1 MITLKSFE
9 KGVRWRPFLST
20 RGKTYPDFLSRDAQH
35 GFKRLAHRGDYGTL
49 FIPGDLPVAL
59 PPFSA
64 LPLPEMNSPIALW
77 PEIGLLTDEEL
88 KLFIKGVAGA
98 LRAVKPRIVMKWE
111 NRTDVVT
118 VAIAMATRLIEE
130 LNWYAAS
137 FGDGVRVYVGDCDRN
152 SLRIVV
158 ETSTDVL
165 PLVYMREKRT
175 FEEKSKRI
183 SGLFDEAVRLL
194 GTFCL
199 TWMDLRSEAM
209 EFYEW
214 NILPELDTPGYYDD
228 EQIKQEQEYYEA
240 LKSSYQNT
248 RFSLERKGVEKRLE
262 RFRRKVLKFKPE
274 NEVEEKCRVWF
285 MAVVELLKDDMA
297 TAVREI
303 YENGFQDDCLDPK
316 YMFPIL
322 YDVENDAVTDF
333 YERTVNESLQSGASV
348 GVICD
353 WEISLK
359 KSDPGI
365 EVRISNLKHVIRV
378 LARLCRVFGFFY
390 DGNGGLC

>member
-1 MITLKSFE
+1 MITLNSFK

-20 RGKTYPDFLSRDAQH
+20 RGKTYPDFMSREAQQ
-35 GFKRLAHRGDYGTL
+35 GFKRLSHRGDDGTL

-64 LPLPEMNSPIALW
+64 FSLPEMNAPIALW
-77 PEIGLLTDEEL
+77 PEVGLLSDEEL
-88 KLFIKGVAGA
+88 KLFIKGVAKA
-98 LRAVKPRIVMKWE
+98 LLSFNPGIAMRWE
-111 NRTDVVT
+111 NHTDVVT
-118 VAIAMATRLIEE
+118 VAIAMTTRLMEE
-130 LNWYAAS
+130 LNWYASS
-137 FGDGVRVYVGDCDRN
+137 FGDGVRVYVGDCDGS
-152 SLRIVV
+152 SLRVIV

-175 FEEKSKRI
+175 LEEKAERI

-199 TWMDLRSEAM
+199 TWSDLRSEAM

-214 NILPELDTPGYYDD
+214 NILPELETPGYYDE

-240 LKSSYQNT
+240 LKSCYQNT
-248 RFSLERKGVEKRLE
+248 RSFFQRKGMEKRLE
-262 RFRRKVLKFKPE
+262 RFKRKVLKFKPE
-274 NEVEEKCRVWF
+274 SEVEEKCRKWF
-285 MAVVELLKDDMA
+285 MTVIELLEDDMA

-322 YDVENDAVTDF
+322 YDIENDAVTDF
-333 YERTVNESLQSGASV
+333 YERTVNDSLQSGASV

-353 WEISLK
+353 WEVPLK
-359 KSDPGI
+359 KIDSGMED
-365 EVRISNLKHVIRV
+365 RISNLKHLIRV
-378 LARLCRVFGFFY
+378 LARLCRVFGFLA
-390 DGNGGLC
+390 D

>member
-1 MITLKSFE
+1 WADI
-9 KGVRWRPFLST
+9 
-20 RGKTYPDFLSRDAQH
+20 
-35 GFKRLAHRGDYGTL
+35 
-49 FIPGDLPVAL
+49 
-59 PPFSA
+59 
-64 LPLPEMNSPIALW
+64 
-77 PEIGLLTDEEL
+77 
-88 KLFIKGVAGA
+88 
-98 LRAVKPRIVMKWE
+98 
-111 NRTDVVT
+111 
-118 VAIAMATRLIEE
+118 
-130 LNWYAAS
+130 
-137 FGDGVRVYVGDCDRN
+137 
-152 SLRIVV
+152 
-158 ETSTDVL
+158 
-165 PLVYMREKRT
+165 
-175 FEEKSKRI
+175 
-183 SGLFDEAVRLL
+183 
-194 GTFCL
+194 
-199 TWMDLRSEAM
+199 RSEAM

-214 NILPELDTPGYYDD
+214 NILPELETPGYYDE

-248 RFSLERKGVEKRLE
+248 RFFFPRKGMEKRPE

-285 MAVVELLKDDMA
+285 MDVVELLKDDMA

-333 YERTVNESLQSGASV
+333 YERTVNESLQSGASI

-353 WEISLK
+353 WEIPLK

-365 EVRISNLKHVIRV
+365 DVRISNLKHVIRV

>member
-9 KGVRWRPFLST
+9 KGVKWRPFLST
-20 RGKTYPDFLSRDAQH
+20 RGKTYPDFLSRDAQY

-77 PEIGLLTDEEL
+77 PEVGLLTDEEL
-88 KLFIKGVAGA
+88 KLFIKGVARA
-98 LRAVKPRIVMKWE
+98 LLVVKPGIEMEWE
-111 NRTDVVT
+111 NHTDVVT
-118 VAIAMATRLIEE
+118 VAIDMATRLIEE

-137 FGDGVRVYVGDCDRN
+137 FGDGVRVYVGGCDGS

-165 PLVYMREKRT
+165 PLVYTREKRT
-175 FEEKSKRI
+175 LEERSKRI

-199 TWMDLRSEAM
+199 TWMDIRCEAL

-214 NILPELDTPGYYDD
+214 NILPELETPGYYDE
-228 EQIKQEQEYYEA
+228 EQIKQEKEYYEA

-248 RFSLERKGVEKRLE
+248 GTFFQRKGMGKRLE

-274 NEVEEKCRVWF
+274 SEVEEKCRVWF
-285 MAVVELLKDDMA
+285 MTVIELLKDDMA

-322 YDVENDAVTDF
+322 YDVDNDAVTDF
-333 YERTVNESLQSGASV
+333 YERTVNESLQSGASI

-365 EVRISNLKHVIRV
+365 EVRISNLKHLLRV

-390 DGNGGLC
+390 DRKGGLC